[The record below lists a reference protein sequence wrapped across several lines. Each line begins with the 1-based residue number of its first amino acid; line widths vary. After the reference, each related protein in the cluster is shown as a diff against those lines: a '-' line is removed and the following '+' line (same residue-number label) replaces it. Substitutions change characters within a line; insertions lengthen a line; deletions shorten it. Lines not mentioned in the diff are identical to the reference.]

1 MLAGLRKGGDIM
13 ARPDLQ
19 LTATLAALALLMT
32 ASPVRAQDGGAF
44 VAPFNDKG
52 SPAVPADKRIA
63 ADAPGLLQPF
73 RGRPWWHAL
82 AFCSGVYEN
91 QAFIAEQKGDAAR
104 AATLREESDRHFFRP
119 ALLRVMADRDI
130 AFEPAN
136 DVLSPD
142 MNYQFLAAGIS
153 RQPFESDI
161 ARCRAIEMRH
171 AALDRPAAAAPPP
184 APASPPAERRFK
196 ATANLTRGYDGQVYW
211 QLMMRCAKGSQ
222 GAAGPR
228 GELMG
233 RFARTA
239 IELLGKDR
247 GLSMAEAQ
255 KQVMAATPALEPI
268 APGPSEDRDPCIAMG
283 KQLASE
289 AAN

>member
-1 MLAGLRKGGDIM
+1 M
-13 ARPDLQ
+13 ARPDLP

-32 ASPVRAQDGGAF
+32 ASPVRAQDGEAF

-91 QAFIAEQKGDAAR
+91 QAFTAEQKGDAAR
-104 AATLREESDRHFFRP
+104 AATLREESDRRFFRP
-119 ALLRVMADRDI
+119 ALLRVMADRGIDI
-130 AFEPAN
+130 EPAN

-153 RQPFESDI
+153 PQPFESDV
-161 ARCRAIEMRH
+161 ARCRAIETRY
-171 AALDRPAAAAPPP
+171 AALDRPAAPSAVAPPP
-184 APASPPAERRFK
+184 APASLPAERRFK
-196 ATANLTRGYDGQVYW
+196 ATSSLTQNYDGQVYW

-222 GAAGPR
+222 GIAGPR

-233 RFARTA
+233 RFARAA
-239 IELLGKDR
+239 IGLLAKDR
-247 GLSMAEAQ
+247 GVGMAEAQ

-283 KQLASE
+283 KQLGSE
-289 AAN
+289 ASN